1 MTAKHYECA
10 AAVQLEWVEC
20 MSSRL
25 EAQWHQIRKTWYCH
39 NLTTNKTAVLLKI
52 AEMVKK
58 TGVTVEEILHISRQ
72 FVKDHCIVEPLIG
85 EPVVTGSNEY
95 SDLNST
101 MGT

>member
-1 MTAKHYECA
+1 MASNTENMVLPQPYN
-10 AAVQLEWVEC
+10 QQNGGL
-20 MSSRL
+20 
-25 EAQWHQIRKTWYCH
+25 AQDSWDGH
-39 NLTTNKTAVLLKI
+39 
-52 AEMVKK
+52 K